1 MVSLLHL
8 PSRIYILTFLSSLGL
23 CLAYAFIFQAL
34 IYDSPQYV
42 HPDTSDFLNTF
53 LNLVRYGK
61 YCANLTIQ
69 DSCFYRQPS
78 YPLFLGPIYL
88 AFGGWVWLVIAII
101 QSLMIAVSSCL
112 LVASAASFSSK
123 YISLKA
129 VCFVSSTYPFFIFFV
144 PLQIPEVLSVFL
156 VTLVLFLILRWNGS
170 LGRLIIPA
178 ALIAFL
184 SWTKQYNILI
194 AFMLPSF
201 LIVSP
206 VKLSFS
212 LRARAVAVLLVF
224 ALSFYGVWPL
234 RNLIEFGKPVTLI
247 GDSTGTSFYRA
258 DFSAAMKFYRLF
270 YENPTE
276 QLDHLVKTGTHYL
289 PNIPF
294 VVSHES
300 DLQSVAR
307 LGNECGPSFLVR
319 KSINLEESASC
330 EKEVA
335 YMYKDLLLSAKQELS
350 MLEANMTSFQALGK
364 GFLKLDMRK
373 GVGFYASTRSLF
385 GFQNLLF
392 VWRFFLIILAFFSM
406 IFSLPLRT
414 KLFCGIS
421 CFIWLSLLIALS
433 FSFSSLEVRYLLAA
447 DALLLI
453 PASVSLGYIIRSI
466 VPIMLFEKFK
476 SSS

>member
-1 MVSLLHL
+1 MASSFNI
-8 PSRIYILTFLSSLGL
+8 PSRIYVLTFVFSLGL
-23 CLAYAFIFQAL
+23 CLAYALVFQGL

-42 HPDTSDFLNTF
+42 HPDTPDFLNAF
-53 LNLVRYGK
+53 LNLVRHGK
-61 YCANLTIQ
+61 YCANLSIQ

-78 YPLFLGPIYL
+78 YPFLLGPIHL
-88 AFGGWVWLVIAII
+88 VFGGWDWLAIVIM
-101 QSLMIAVSSCL
+101 QSLMIAVSSSL

-129 VCFVSSTYPFFIFFV
+129 VSFVSSTYPFFVFFV

-156 VTLVLFLILRWNGS
+156 VTLLLFFILRWNGFLSS
-170 LGRLIIPA
+170 LVIPA

-201 LIVSP
+201 LVVSP
-206 VKLSFS
+206 VKISS
-212 LRARAVAVLLVF
+212 ILRARAVAVILVL
-224 ALSFYGVWPL
+224 ALSFYGIWPL
-234 RNLIEFGKPVTLI
+234 RNFIEFGKPVTLV

-276 QLDHLVKTGTHYL
+276 QLDHLVKNGTHYL

-294 VVSHES
+294 VVGHQSE
-300 DLQSVAR
+300 LQSVAR
-307 LGNECGPSFLVR
+307 RGNECGPSFLLR
-319 KSINLEESASC
+319 NGIILDESASC

-335 YMYKDLLLSAKQELS
+335 YMYNKLLLSAKQELT
-350 MLEANMTSFQALGK
+350 MFEAASTSLQALGK

-373 GVGFYASTRSLF
+373 GEGFYASTSSLF
-385 GFQNLLF
+385 GFQNILF
-392 VWRFFLIILAFFSM
+392 AWRFFLIALAFCPM
-406 IFSLPLRT
+406 IFTLPARIR
-414 KLFCGIS
+414 LFCGIS
-421 CFIWLSLLIALS
+421 CSIWLSLLIALS
-433 FSFSSLEVRYLLAA
+433 FSLSSLEVRYLLAA

-453 PASVSLGYIIRSI
+453 PASISLRYILGLIT
-466 VPIMLFEKFK
+466 PIMLFKKFK
-476 SSS
+476 ASA

>member
-1 MVSLLHL
+1 MASSFHL
-8 PSRIYILTFLSSLGL
+8 PSRIYVLTFVSSLGL
-23 CLAYAFIFQAL
+23 CLAYALILQGL

-53 LNLVRYGK
+53 LNLVRHGK
-61 YCANLTIQ
+61 YCANLSIQ

-78 YPLFLGPIYL
+78 YPLLLGPIHL
-88 AFGGWVWLVIAII
+88 VFGGWDWLAIVIM

-129 VCFVSSTYPFFIFFV
+129 VSFVSATYPFFIFFV

-170 LGRLIIPA
+170 LSKLIIPA

-201 LIVSP
+201 LVVSP
-206 VKLSFS
+206 VKISS
-212 LRARAVAVLLVF
+212 ILRARAVALLLVL
-224 ALSFYGVWPL
+224 ALSFYGIWPL
-234 RNLIEFGKPVTLI
+234 RNFIEFGKAVTLI

-294 VVSHES
+294 VVGHQPE
-300 DLQSVAR
+300 LQSVAKR
-307 LGNECGPSFLVR
+307 GNECGPSFLVR
-319 KSINLEESASC
+319 KGINLEESASC

-350 MLEANMTSFQALGK
+350 MLEANSTSFQALGK

-392 VWRFFLIILAFFSM
+392 VWRFFLIIFAFFPM
-406 IFSLPLRT
+406 IFSLPLRIRV
-414 KLFCGIS
+414 FCGIS
-421 CFIWLSLLIALS
+421 CSIWLSLLIALS

-453 PASVSLGYIIRSI
+453 PASVSLGYIVRL
-466 VPIMLFEKFK
+466 IMLIKLFDKFK
-476 SSS
+476 LSV